1 MNLEVENTVF
11 IIIKIKYN
19 NCQILL
25 YDVPPAIQFAMM
37 QLLDS
42 EVAPGQIDPLQFLFL
57 TCKPSLHDR
66 LQVFQDCQGPQPVK

>member
-25 YDVPPAIQFAMM
+25 YDVPPVIQFAML

-42 EVAPGQIDPLQFLFL
+42 EVAPGQGYSIQLLLLTWTPL
-57 TCKPSLHDR
+57 LHDR